1 MCHPLNESLSLSST
15 SLHNSSTFKTK
26 EHKEWVNEELN
37 FFHQFQIQK
46 IETSVEEFYSPLV
59 DLGMLCRKSFMKLK
73 KKLKKSWDFLINF
86 LSSSEAVT
94 RHCSVT
100 LIR

>member
-26 EHKEWVNEELN
+26 ADKEWVNEELN